1 MACKFV
7 EQLTRLRKLSAES
20 VDNTNSFD
28 EFKEYIHVE
37 RPVEKE
43 LRNLLRKLNKTQQ
56 KRLVLLCGS
65 AGDGKSHLLSYL
77 KNADKE
83 QEKLLDD
90 YEVYNDATESSAP
103 NLTSIDTLAEKLQ
116 AYDDEH
122 YLLDDGKKMIL
133 AINLGT
139 LSNFIESEKGKRFSA
154 LKQYVEGNNIFE
166 GFTNIEMYKPT
177 PVFHHINFSDYQM
190 FSLRENGVGT
200 DYLEALLEKVF
211 NKEDANSFYNT
222 YISNENCTLCQ
233 RCPVRHNYEFLLEKK
248 NQKAII
254 NKIVEIIIKDKTI
267 VSTREILNFLYD
279 IIVHPEFSYD
289 LFCGKITSD
298 IKYLP
303 EYIRYTTPML
313 MYEYEGISM
322 VVDNIKSHDLL
333 KERKASMDLEA
344 TRFHSLDNIEEAFL
358 AATTDTPYEV
368 LRNIT
373 DISVLGG
380 IKPELKKL
388 VYRFIVR
395 LKEIKGEYI
404 EIQEQNRFSEYIR
417 YLYYQNSLNEKMMS
431 KVYEA
436 TKKAIMNWNGNF
448 ESDYI
453 CIDETNEQYWV
464 LEQLYLKSAI
474 KRAQPIDDEDIMRF
488 STSLRLKY
496 KKENGTDEDCTDI
509 SVDYALYEMICSMS
523 EGYRPTVQDKNRH
536 ADFVSFIQRLMEYG
550 NKVSRIT
557 LVPKDTNIDYKIVFE
572 ETEFDFE
579 FKVV

>member
-1 MACKFV
+1 MGCKFV
-7 EQLTRLRKLSAES
+7 EQLARLRKLSAES
-20 VDNTNSFD
+20 VDNTNAFD

-37 RPVEKE
+37 RPVERE
-43 LRNLLRKLNKTQQ
+43 LRNLLRKLNKTPQ

-77 KNADKE
+77 KNIDS
-83 QEKLLDD
+83 EKLLED
-90 YEVYNDATESSAP
+90 YELYNDATESSAP
-103 NLTSIDTLAEKLQ
+103 NLTSIDTLADKLQ
-116 AYDDEH
+116 DYDDEH
-122 YLLDDGKKMIL
+122 YLIDDGKKMIL

-154 LKQYVEGNNIFE
+154 LKQYVDGNDIFD
-166 GFTNIEMYKPT
+166 GFADVEPYEPT

-190 FSLRENGVGT
+190 FTLRENGVGT

-211 NKEDANSFYNT
+211 NREDDNPFYET
-222 YISNENCTLCQ
+222 YKANENCTLCQ
-233 RCPVRHNYEFLLEKK
+233 RCPVRHNYEFMLKK
-248 NQKAII
+248 QNQKAII
-254 NKIVEIIIKDKTI
+254 DKIVEIIIKDKTI
-267 VSTREILNFLYD
+267 VSTREVLNFLYD
-279 IIVHPEFSYD
+279 ILVHPEFSYNS
-289 LFCGKITSD
+289 FCGKITSD

-303 EYIRYTTPML
+303 EYIQYTTPML
-313 MYEYEGISM
+313 LYEYEGISM
-322 VVDNIKSHDLL
+322 VIDHIKKHDLL
-333 KERKASMDLEA
+333 KERKSNMDLEA

-358 AATTDTPYEV
+358 EATANTPYEL
-368 LRNIT
+368 LRTIT

-395 LKEIKGEYI
+395 LKEIKGEYN
-404 EIQEQNRFSEYIR
+404 EIQDKNRFSEYIR
-417 YLYYQNSLNEKMMS
+417 YLYYQSSLNENKLR
-431 KVYEA
+431 KVYES
-436 TKKAIMNWNGNF
+436 TKKAIMHWNGHF

-474 KRAQPIDDEDIMRF
+474 KKANPIDDEEIMRF
-488 STSLRLKY
+488 STLLRLKY
-496 KKENGTDEDCTDI
+496 KKDNGTDEDCADASI
-509 SVDYALYEMICSMS
+509 DYALYEMICDMS
-523 EGYRPTVQDKNRH
+523 DGYRPTVQDKNRH

-550 NKVSRIT
+550 NKSSRIT
-557 LVPKDTNIDYKIVFE
+557 LIPKDINLDYKIVFE

>member
-1 MACKFV
+1 MGCKFV

-20 VDNTNSFD
+20 VDNTNTFD
-28 EFKEYIHVE
+28 EFKKYIHVE
-37 RPVEKE
+37 RPVERE
-43 LRNLLRKLNKTQQ
+43 LRNLLRKLNKNPC

-77 KNADKE
+77 KNADD
-83 QEKLLDD
+83 EKLLEE
-90 YEVYNDATESSAP
+90 YELYNDATESSAP
-103 NLTSIDTLAEKLQ
+103 NLTSIDTLAEKLRD
-116 AYDDEH
+116 YDDEH
-122 YLLDDGKKMIL
+122 YSIDDGKKMIL

-154 LKQYVEGNNIFE
+154 LKQYVDGNDIF
-166 GFTNIEMYKPT
+166 GGVADIEPYEPT
-177 PVFHHINFSDYQM
+177 PVFRHINFSDYQM

-211 NKEDANSFYNT
+211 NKEDVNPFYETYKANG
-222 YISNENCTLCQ
+222 NCTLCQ
-233 RCPVRHNYEFLLEKK
+233 RCPVRHNYEFLLDKEK
-248 NQKAII
+248 QKAII
-254 NKIVEIIIKDKTI
+254 DKIVEIIIKDKTI

-279 IIVHPEFSYD
+279 ILVHPEFSYNS
-289 LFCGKITSD
+289 FCGKITSN

-303 EYIRYTTPML
+303 EYIQYTTPML
-313 MYEYEGISM
+313 LYEYEGISM
-322 VVDNIKSHDLL
+322 VIDNIKTHDIL

-358 AATTDTPYEV
+358 ESTADTPYEL

-373 DISVLGG
+373 DISVLGA

-395 LKEIKGEYI
+395 LKEIKGEYADVR
-404 EIQEQNRFSEYIR
+404 EKNRFNEYIK
-417 YLYYQNSLNEKMMS
+417 YMYYQNGSNEKKMS
-431 KVYEA
+431 KIYEE
-436 TKKAIMNWNGNF
+436 TKKAIMNWNGHF

-474 KRAQPIDDEDIMRF
+474 KKTQPVDDGEIMCF
-488 STSLRLKY
+488 STSLKLKY
-496 KKENGTDEDCTDI
+496 KKDNGTEEDCADV
-509 SVDYALYEMICSMS
+509 SVDYALYDMICSMS
-523 EGYRPTVQDKNRH
+523 EGYRPSVQDKNRH

-550 NKVSRIT
+550 NKISRIT
-557 LVPKDTNIDYKIVFE
+557 LVPKDINMDYKIVFE

>member
-1 MACKFV
+1 MGCKFI
-7 EQLTRLRKLSAES
+7 EQLVRLRKLSAES
-20 VDNTNSFD
+20 VDNTNAFD

-37 RPVEKE
+37 RPVERE
-43 LRNLLRKLNKTQQ
+43 LRNLLRKLNETSQ

-77 KNADKE
+77 KNVDSE
-83 QEKLLDD
+83 NLLED
-90 YEVYNDATESSAP
+90 YEPYNDATESSAP

-116 AYDDEH
+116 EYDDEH
-122 YLLDDGKKMIL
+122 YLIDNGKKMIL

-154 LKQYVEGNNIFE
+154 LKQYVDGNDIFD
-166 GFTNIEMYKPT
+166 GFAGVETYEPT
-177 PVFHHINFSDYQM
+177 PVFRHINFSDYQM
-190 FSLRENGVGT
+190 FTLRENGVGT

-211 NKEDANSFYNT
+211 NKEDNNPFYQS
-222 YISNENCTLCQ
+222 YKSNENCTLCQ
-233 RCPVRHNYEFLLEKK
+233 RCPVRHNYEFMLDKK

-254 NKIVEIIIKDKTI
+254 DKIVEIIIKDKTI
-267 VSTREILNFLYD
+267 VSTREVLNFLYD
-279 IIVHPEFSYD
+279 ILVHPEFTYD
-289 LFCGKITSD
+289 SFCGKITSD

-303 EYIRYTTPML
+303 EYIQYTTPML
-313 MYEYEGISM
+313 LYEYDGISM
-322 VVDNIKSHDLL
+322 IIDCIKNHDLL
-333 KERKASMDLEA
+333 KERKAKMDLEA
-344 TRFHSLDNIEEAFL
+344 TRFHSLDDIEEVFL
-358 AATTDTPYEV
+358 EATTNTPYEI
-368 LRNIT
+368 LKTIT

-395 LKEIKGEYI
+395 LKELKGEYR
-404 EIQEQNRFSEYIR
+404 ESQDKSRFNEYIQ
-417 YLYYQNSLNEKMMS
+417 YLYYQNSLNENKLR

-436 TKKAIMNWNGNF
+436 TKKAIMNWNGHF

-474 KRAQPIDDEDIMRF
+474 KKSQPIDDEEIMRF
-488 STSLRLKY
+488 STLLRLKY
-496 KKENGTDEDCTDI
+496 KKDNGTDEDCADTSI
-509 SVDYALYEMICSMS
+509 DYSLYEMICDMS

-536 ADFVSFIQRLMEYG
+536 ADFVSFIQRVMEYG
-550 NKVSRIT
+550 NKISRIT
-557 LVPKDTNIDYKIVFE
+557 LAPKDTNLDYKIIFE

>member
-1 MACKFV
+1 MGCKFV
-7 EQLTRLRKLSAES
+7 EQLARLRKLSAES
-20 VDNTNSFD
+20 VDNTNTFD

-37 RPVEKE
+37 RPAEQEVC
-43 LRNLLRKLNKTQQ
+43 NLLRKLNKTPH

-77 KNADKE
+77 KNIDD
-83 QEKLLDD
+83 EKLLDE
-90 YEVYNDATESSAP
+90 YELYNDATESSAP

-116 AYDDEH
+116 DYDDEH
-122 YLLDDGKKMIL
+122 YSVDDGKKMIL

-139 LSNFIESEKGKRFSA
+139 LSNFIESEKGKSFSA
-154 LKQYVEGNNIFE
+154 LKQYVDGNDIVAGLAKMDPYE
-166 GFTNIEMYKPT
+166 PT
-177 PVFHHINFSDYQM
+177 PVFRHINFSDYQM
-190 FSLRENGVGT
+190 FTLREDGVGT
-200 DYLEALLEKVF
+200 DYLEALLDRVF
-211 NKEDANSFYNT
+211 NQEDANPFYDA
-222 YISNENCTLCQ
+222 YKSNGNCTLCQ
-233 RCPVRHNYEFLLEKK
+233 RCPVRHNYEFLLDKT

-254 NKIVEIIIKDKTI
+254 DKVVEIIIKDKTI
-267 VSTREILNFLYD
+267 VSTREIMNFLYD
-279 IIVHPEFSYD
+279 ILVHPEFSYNT
-289 LFCGKITSD
+289 FCEKITSD

-303 EYIRYTTPML
+303 EYIQYTTPML
-313 MYEYEGISM
+313 LYEYEGIS
-322 VVDNIKSHDLL
+322 VVIDNFKSHDLL

-344 TRFHSLDNIEEAFL
+344 TRFHALDNIEEAFIK
-358 AATTDTPYEV
+358 ATADTPYEI
-368 LRNIT
+368 LTNTT

-395 LKEIKGEYI
+395 LKEIKGEYVD
-404 EIQEQNRFSEYIR
+404 IQEKNRFKEYIK
-417 YLYYQNSLNEKMMS
+417 YLYYQNSANEKKLS

-436 TKKAIMNWNGNF
+436 TKKAIMNWNGHF

-474 KRAQPIDDEDIMRF
+474 KKVQPIDKEEIMRF
-488 STSLRLKY
+488 STSLKLKY
-496 KKENGTDEDCTDI
+496 KKDNGTDEDCANI
-509 SVDYALYEMICSMS
+509 SIDYALYDMICSMS
-523 EGYRPTVQDKNRH
+523 EGYRTSVQDKNRH

-550 NKVSRIT
+550 NKISRIT
-557 LVPKDTNIDYKIVFE
+557 LVPKDINQDYKIVFE